1 MPRLA
6 RRATVGLARVGGVGH
21 NGSGDIFLSFATG
34 NNVVPGGSAPYDVR
48 MVPHDMLNG
57 LFAAVADAT
66 EEAILNALCAAETM
80 TGYQGRT
87 AFALPLEQMAQ
98 IVRRQ
103 TT

>member
-1 MPRLA
+1 M
-6 RRATVGLARVGGVGH
+6 GLARVGGIGH

-34 NNVVPGGSAPYDVR
+34 NDVAPRHPAPYNVR
-48 MVPHDMLNG
+48 MVPHEMLDG
-57 LFAAVADAT
+57 LFAAVVEAT

-80 TGYQGRT
+80 TGYRGRT
-87 AFALPLEQMAQ
+87 AFALPLDEMAE